1 MIPIPRGKYTWVNS
15 ELTSGSDAA
24 CRFCVGNLNAMNIQ
38 SSSFK
43 NNTIAY
49 NRTAA
54 KQPAS
59 QSTESVPQDSF
70 TFGIGA
76 NDVKAA
82 AILGGLGLAGV
93 AMGAAAGRF
102 EGVLAGAAG
111 AVAGASAG
119 ASLAVHLPGEKIKTG
134 MFLGAMTGAI
144 TAASFGNTAAA
155 VAFGVAGASLP
166 YGAVIGLASAIGGG

>member
-1 MIPIPRGKYTWVNS
+1 
-15 ELTSGSDAA
+15 
-24 CRFCVGNLNAMNIQ
+24 MNIQ

-43 NNTIAY
+43 NNTVSY
-49 NRTAA
+49 NRAA
-54 KQPAS
+54 AG
-59 QSTESVPQDSF
+59 QSTSQPTESAPSDSF
-70 TFGIGA
+70 TFGIDA

-82 AILGGLGLAGV
+82 VVLGGLGLAGA

-102 EGVLAGAAG
+102 DGVLAGVAG

-144 TAASFGNTAAA
+144 TAASFGNTGAAIA
-155 VAFGVAGASLP
+155 LGVAGASLP
-166 YGAVIGLASAIGGG
+166 YGAIIGLASAIGGG

>member
-1 MIPIPRGKYTWVNS
+1 MSCIF
-15 ELTSGSDAA
+15 LA
-24 CRFCVGNLNAMNIQ
+24 GNHNVMNIQ

-49 NRTAA
+49 NRAA
-54 KQPAS
+54 TQPSS
-59 QSTESVPQDSF
+59 QPGESAPQDSF
-70 TFGIGA
+70 TFGVNS
-76 NDVKAA
+76 NDIKAA
-82 AILGGLGLAGV
+82 VILGGLGLAGA
-93 AMGAAAGRF
+93 AMGAAAGRY
-102 EGVLAGAAG
+102 EGVLAGVAG

-166 YGAVIGLASAIGGG
+166 YGAIIGLASSISS